1 MSVTAVPIRPTSRR
15 VLGMLWGGLG
25 FAAVGALALAWA
37 GTGRAIAETGSPA
50 QFMAYNAGQPGVI
63 TTASGLQYQVL
74 KEGEGDRPSDAD
86 VVLVKY
92 KGTLRD
98 GTVFDQNERA
108 PMEVAQVIPGFSEG
122 LKLMRRGGEYRLWIK
137 PELGYGE
144 RSPGGAIPP
153 NSVLIFDVSLIDYIP
168 AAVLRQMQQ
177 QQGMGGIPGMPPGAA
192 PAPPGR

>member
-25 FAAVGALALAWA
+25 VAVLGAAALAWA
-37 GTGRAIAETGSPA
+37 GTGRAVAETGTPA
-50 QFMAYNAGQPGVI
+50 QFMAFNAHQPGVVE
-63 TTASGLQYQVL
+63 TANGLQYQVL
-74 KEGEGDRPSDAD
+74 KEGQGDHPTDND

-137 PELGYGE
+137 PELGYGD
-144 RSPGGAIPP
+144 RATGGVIPP
-153 NSVLIFDVSLIDYIP
+153 NSVLVFDVTLIDFVP
-168 AAVLRQMQQ
+168 ADVLRQMQQ
-177 QQGMGGIPGMPPGAA
+177 QQQQGLPGGAA
-192 PAPPGR
+192 PGGAPGR

>member
-25 FAAVGALALAWA
+25 VAALGALGLAWA

-50 QFMAYNAGQPGVI
+50 QFMAYNAGQPGVV
-63 TTASGLQYQVL
+63 TTGTGLQYRVL
-74 KEGEGDRPSDAD
+74 KEGQGDNPTADD

-108 PMEVAQVIPGFSEG
+108 PMEVGQVIPGFSEG

-137 PELGYGE
+137 PELGYGDRE
-144 RSPGGAIPP
+144 TGGVIPP
-153 NSVLIFDVSLIDYIP
+153 NSVLIFDVTLIDFIP
-168 AAVLRQMQQ
+168 AAMLRQMQQ
-177 QQGMGGIPGMPPGAA
+177 QQQGMGLPGGMPPG
-192 PAPPGR
+192 GR

>member
-25 FAAVGALALAWA
+25 VAALGAFALAWA
-37 GTGRAIAETGSPA
+37 GTGRAVAETGTPA
-50 QFMAYNAGQPGVI
+50 QFLAYNAAQPGVV
-63 TTASGLQYQVL
+63 TTATGLQYQVL
-74 KEGEGDRPSDAD
+74 KEGQGEPPSDAD

-137 PELGYGE
+137 PELGYGD
-144 RSPGGAIPP
+144 RAQGGAIPA
-153 NSVLIFDVSLIDYIP
+153 NSVLIFDVTLIDFIP
-168 AAVLRQMQQ
+168 AAMLRQMQQ
-177 QQGMGGIPGMPPGAA
+177 QQQGMGVPGGMPPG
-192 PAPPGR
+192 GR

>member
-37 GTGRAIAETGSPA
+37 GTGRAVAETGTPA
-50 QFMAYNAGQPGVI
+50 QFLAYNGGQPGVI
-63 TTASGLQYQVL
+63 TTATGLQYQVL
-74 KEGEGDRPSDAD
+74 KEGTGDDSPSDAD

-92 KGTLRD
+92 KGMLRD

-108 PMEVAQVIPGFSEG
+108 PMEVSQVIPGFSEG
-122 LKLMRRGGEYRLWIK
+122 LKLMRRGGEYRFWIK

-153 NSVLIFDVSLIDYIP
+153 NSVLIFDVSLIDFVP

-177 QQGMGGIPGMPPGAA
+177 QQQGMGGVPGMPPGAA
-192 PAPPGR
+192 PGR

>member
-25 FAAVGALALAWA
+25 VAALGALGLAWA

-50 QFMAYNAGQPGVI
+50 QFMVYNAGQPGVV
-63 TTASGLQYQVL
+63 TTGTGLQYRVL
-74 KEGEGDRPSDAD
+74 KEGQGDNPTADD

-108 PMEVAQVIPGFSEG
+108 PMEVGQVIPGFSEG

-137 PELGYGE
+137 PELGYGDRE
-144 RSPGGAIPP
+144 TGGVIPP
-153 NSVLIFDVSLIDYIP
+153 NSVLIFDVTLIDFIP
-168 AAVLRQMQQ
+168 AAMLRQMQQ
-177 QQGMGGIPGMPPGAA
+177 QQQGMGLPGGMPPG
-192 PAPPGR
+192 GR

>member
-25 FAAVGALALAWA
+25 AAAVLAFGLAYA
-37 GTGRAIAETGSPA
+37 GTGRAVAETGTPA
-50 QFMAYNAGQPGVI
+50 QFLAWNAGQAGVQ
-63 TTASGLQYQVL
+63 TTASGLQYRVI
-74 KEGEGDRPSDAD
+74 KEGEGDRPTDAD

-108 PMEVAQVIPGFSEG
+108 PMEVAAVIPGFAEG

-137 PELGYGE
+137 PELGYGDRE
-144 RSPGGAIPP
+144 TGGAIPP
-153 NSVLIFDVSLIDYIP
+153 NSVLIFDVTLIDYIP

-177 QQGMGGIPGMPPGAA
+177 QGGLPGLPPGAMPPGGV
-192 PAPPGR
+192 PGGR

>member
-25 FAAVGALALAWA
+25 VAVLGAAALAWA
-37 GTGRAIAETGSPA
+37 GTGRAVAETGTPA
-50 QFMAYNAGQPGVI
+50 QFMAYNAHQPGVVE
-63 TTASGLQYQVL
+63 TASGLQYRVL
-74 KEGEGDRPSDAD
+74 KEGEGDGRPTDAD

-122 LKLMRRGGEYRLWIK
+122 LKLMRRGGEYRFWIK
-137 PELGYGE
+137 PELGYGD
-144 RSPGGAIPP
+144 RATGGVIPP
-153 NSVLIFDVSLIDYIP
+153 NSVLVFDVKLIDFIP
-168 AAVLRQMQQ
+168 ADVLRQMQQ
-177 QQGMGGIPGMPPGAA
+177 QQQGMGGGAA
-192 PAPPGR
+192 PGAMPGR